1 MFHVVQT
8 PTINKDCLCLCL
20 SCISVANRGRYYCIW
35 SKAVIIAT
43 IEFTIYNK
51 NIVNSIAVINI
62 QAIMAK
68 DFDRTSESI

>member
-1 MFHVVQT
+1 MIQT
-8 PTINKDCLCLCL
+8 TLL
-20 SCISVANRGRYYCIW
+20 W

-62 QAIMAK
+62 QAIMA
-68 DFDRTSESI
+68 